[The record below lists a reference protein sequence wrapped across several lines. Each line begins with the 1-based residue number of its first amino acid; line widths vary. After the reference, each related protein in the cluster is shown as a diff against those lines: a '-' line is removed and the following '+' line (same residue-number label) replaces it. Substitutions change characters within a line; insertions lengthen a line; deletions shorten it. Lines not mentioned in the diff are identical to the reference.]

1 VLEPR
6 VSVENVDKVVRE
18 LKQFK
23 DSAVRELRSD
33 LKTSLNPVANQIA
46 STISRTPPI
55 TSNKRGKSQM
65 AHRGR
70 TRWRGVNKP
79 VVEFR
84 PGKGRRGGDKLVNI
98 RFTGGSRGLGFD
110 YAELAGIRR
119 RPPMTMSKPYTRRDR
134 DGVIRHRLNGQGDAF
149 IEALAE
155 QTGKGPGRFMFL
167 EAIKRRPVLV
177 ALAVKSLNDAAM
189 KVNRRFKVRGA

>member
-23 DSAVRELRSD
+23 DSAIRELRSD

-46 STISRTPPI
+46 QTIQRTPPI
-55 TSNKRGKSQM
+55 TSRKRGKSQM

-119 RPPMTMSKPYTRRDR
+119 RPPMTLSKPYTRRDR

-155 QTGKGPGRFMFL
+155 QTRKGPGRFMFL

-177 ALAVKSLNDAAM
+177 ALAVKSLNDAAE

>member
-1 VLEPR
+1 MLEPR

>member
-33 LKTSLNPVANQIA
+33 LKTSLGPVANQIA
-46 STISRTPPI
+46 STISREPPI
-55 TSNKRGKSQM
+55 RGMKHRGK
-65 AHRGR
+65 

-84 PGKGRRGGDKLVNI
+84 PGKGRRGGDRLVNI

-119 RPPMTMSKPYTRRDR
+119 RPPQTLSKPYSRKDR
-134 DGVIRHRLNGQGDAF
+134 DGLIRHRINGQGDAF
-149 IEALAE
+149 IQALAE
-155 QTGKGPGRFMFL
+155 DTGKGPGRFMFL
-167 EAIKRRPVLV
+167 EAVKRRPVLV
-177 ALAVKSLNDAAM
+177 GLALKSLNEAAE
-189 KVNRRFKVRGA
+189 KVNRRFKVRGR